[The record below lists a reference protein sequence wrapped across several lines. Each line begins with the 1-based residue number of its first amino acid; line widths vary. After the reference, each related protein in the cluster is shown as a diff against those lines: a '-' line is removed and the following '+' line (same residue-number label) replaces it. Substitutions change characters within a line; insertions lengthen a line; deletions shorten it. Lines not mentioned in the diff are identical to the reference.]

1 MVTVEYG
8 KENNDV
14 ILLLHGGGLSWWNYR
29 EVAEAL
35 QEEFH
40 VVMPILDGHGGSD
53 RDFSSIEENAES
65 LIRWIDEKHQGSVT
79 LIGGVSLG
87 GQIVVEMLSRRSDIC
102 RFSVIESALMIPMKL
117 THKLVKP
124 MMDMSYGLIRKLW
137 FAKLQFRALKMKPQL
152 FDDYYRDTCAI
163 TKKNMTAFL
172 RANAAYTEKEELSG
186 TDAKVFVY
194 VGGKEPT
201 IMRRSAELL
210 QERIPDSNLT
220 VFPGWYH
227 GEFSLNHSEIF
238 ADEVRRVLKTMGKE

>member
-53 RDFSSIEENAES
+53 GDFSSIEESAES
-65 LIRWIDEKHQGSVT
+65 LIRWIDEKHQGYVAM
-79 LIGGVSLG
+79 IGGVSLG
-87 GQIVVEMLSRRSDIC
+87 GQIAVEMLSRRGNIC
-102 RFSVIESALMIPMKL
+102 RFAVIESALAIPMKL

-124 MMDMSYGLIRKLW
+124 MMDMSYGLIQKPW

-152 FDDYYRDTCAI
+152 FEEYYRDTCAI

-172 RANAAYTEKEELSG
+172 RANAAYTAKEALSKTG
-186 TDAKVFVY
+186 AKVFVY
-194 VGGKEPT
+194 VGGKEPS
-201 IMRRSAELL
+201 IMHRSAELL
-210 QERIPDSNLT
+210 QEKIPDSNLT

-227 GEFSLNHSEIF
+227 GEFSLNHPEIF
-238 ADEVRRVLKTMGKE
+238 ADEVRRVLKTMGKG

>member
-8 KENNDV
+8 KENKDV

-53 RDFSSIEENAES
+53 RDFSSIEGNAES

-79 LIGGVSLG
+79 MIGGVSLG
-87 GQIVVEMLSRRSDIC
+87 GQIVVEMLSRRRDIC
-102 RFSVIESALMIPMKL
+102 RFAVIESALVIPMKL

-172 RANAAYTEKEELSG
+172 RANAAYTAKEELSR
-186 TDAKVFVY
+186 TEAKVFVY
-194 VGGKEPT
+194 AGGKEPS
-201 IMRRSAELL
+201 IMRRSAQLL
-210 QERIPDSNLT
+210 HRMIPGSALM
-220 VFPGWYH
+220 VFPAWYH
-227 GEFSLNHSEIF
+227 GEFSINHPEIF
-238 ADEVRRVLKTMGKE
+238 AEEVRRILKTMGKG